1 MGIFSTVNLIL
12 TVAILAA
19 VGIAGFWLVGQIQD
33 FGGINGFFE
42 NLGGGAA
49 SAGTG
54 FVAGAVSGLFNF
66 GKDLVTSF
74 NPFD

>member
-1 MGIFSTVNLIL
+1 MGLFSTVNLIL

-33 FGGINGFFE
+33 FGGIGGFFE

-54 FVAGAVSGLFNF
+54 FVTGAVSGLFNF
-66 GKDLVTSF
+66 GKGIGNRF

>member
-33 FGGINGFFE
+33 FGGISGFFE
-42 NLGGGAA
+42 QIGSNAA
-49 SAGTG
+49 GAGTG
-54 FVAGAVSGLFNF
+54 FVTGAVSGLFNF
-66 GKDLVTSF
+66 GKDLGNRF